1 MNNFKKF
8 SFIAILYCHALYGD
22 IGFGPGKIGYNNAVP
37 KEFWTI
43 KQLADGKFIVVGDY
57 GSNNNSGSVIV
68 RFTQEGL
75 LDTTFGQPNGYVN
88 DDFDATRDDKLLDV
102 VETTDHTLLVAGET
116 GEDTLIAKYSQAG
129 IRDLG
134 YGNNGNNGDNGGKL
148 TFNFVNNGIDKFWQI
163 HELQDGKIVVC
174 GSTSETNGKGL
185 LAKINPDSLSD
196 GGFGDGGF
204 LEFAN
209 AVTFRGMVVLANGT
223 IVVTGHERKNNT
235 NHAVIAQF
243 NGNGQIDGN
252 FGANGHTNFFVGQTA
267 ESNALRKTQDG
278 KFIVVGS
285 YGGNAGRGFVA
296 RFTSQGAL
304 DASFGSSSGFTGL
317 PQSYLFW
324 DCMIDQQE
332 RIIAVGRTASSDNN
346 TSVGIVAR
354 FLSNGQ
360 LDTTFGVNGSALC
373 AQVVVLRGITITQDQ
388 KIIVCGDGKDNKGHV
403 IALNA
408 DGSINSASN
417 WNLTTYRNVN
427 KSEGL
432 SIGLLSAR

>member
-1 MNNFKKF
+1 MNDFKKF

-75 LDTTFGQPNGYVN
+75 LDTTFGQPHGYVN
-88 DDFDATRDDKLLDV
+88 DDFNTTQDDKLLDV

-116 GEDTLIAKYSQAG
+116 GQDALIVKYLQ
-129 IRDLG
+129 
-134 YGNNGNNGDNGGKL
+134 NGGRD
-148 TFNFVNNGIDKFWQI
+148 TDFWINGQISYNFVNNGIDKLWQI
-163 HELQDGKIVVC
+163 HELQDGNIVVC
-174 GSTSETNGKGL
+174 GSTSETDGEGL
-185 LAKINPDSLSD
+185 LLKITFN
-196 GGFGDGGF
+196 GFNVMGF
-204 LEFAN
+204 NNNNHVTFAN

-304 DASFGSSSGFTGL
+304 DTSFGSSSGFTGL
-317 PQSYLFW
+317 PQAYLFW

-332 RIIAVGRTASSDNN
+332 RIIAVGRTTSDNN

-360 LDTTFGVNGSALC
+360 LDTTFGINGSALC

-408 DGSINSASN
+408 DGSVNSVSN

>member
-1 MNNFKKF
+1 MMNDFKKF
-8 SFIAILYCHALYGD
+8 SFIAILYCYALYAD

-57 GSNNNSGSVIV
+57 GSSNNSGSVIV

-75 LDTTFGQPNGYVN
+75 LDTTFGQPHGYVN
-88 DDFDATRDDKLLDV
+88 DDFDGNVPADDKLLDV

-134 YGNNGNNGDNGGKL
+134 YGNNGNNGGKL
-148 TFNFVNNGIDKFWQI
+148 TFNFFNNGIDKLWQI

-174 GSTSETNGKGL
+174 GSTSETSGKGL

-196 GGFGDGGF
+196 GGFGDRGF

-267 ESNALRKTQDG
+267 EANALRKTQDG

-304 DASFGSSSGFTGL
+304 DTSFGSSSGFTGL
-317 PQSYLFW
+317 PQAYLFW
-324 DCMIDQQE
+324 DCMIDQQG
-332 RIIAVGRTASSDNN
+332 RIIAVGRTDPQTQN
-346 TSVGIVAR
+346 SVGIIAR

-360 LDTTFGVNGSALC
+360 LDATFGTNGSVVIN
-373 AQVVVLRGITITQDQ
+373 QVVVLRGITITQDQ

-408 DGSINSASN
+408 DGSVNSVSN

-427 KSEGL
+427 KSLGNT
-432 SIGLLSAR
+432 IGLLSAR

>member
-8 SFIAILYCHALYGD
+8 SFIAILYCHALYGN

-43 KQLADGKFIVVGDY
+43 KQLADGKFIVVGAY

-75 LDTTFGQPNGYVN
+75 LDTTFGQPLGYVN
-88 DDFDATRDDKLLDV
+88 DDFDATQDDKLLDV
-102 VETTDHTLLVAGET
+102 VETTDHRLLVAGET
-116 GEDTLIAKYSQAG
+116 GQDALIAKYLQTG
-129 IRDLG
+129 GRD
-134 YGNNGNNGDNGGKL
+134 NDFWFGGQISY
-148 TFNFVNNGIDKFWQI
+148 NFVNNGIDKLWQI
-163 HELQDGKIVVC
+163 HELQDGNIVVC
-174 GSTSETNGKGL
+174 GSTSETNGEGL
-185 LAKINPDSLSD
+185 LLKITFN
-196 GGFGDGGF
+196 GFNVGAFNTGNHVT
-204 LEFAN
+204 FAN

-223 IVVTGHERKNNT
+223 IVVTGHERKNT
-235 NHAVIAQF
+235 NSHAVIAQF

-252 FGANGHTNFFVGQTA
+252 FGNNGHTNFFVGQTA

-304 DASFGSSSGFTGL
+304 DTSFGSSSGFTGL
-317 PQSYLFW
+317 PQAYLFW

-332 RIIAVGRTASSDNN
+332 RIIAVGRTTSGNN

-354 FLSNGQ
+354 FLPNGQ
-360 LDTTFGVNGSALC
+360 IDTAFGFNGSVLFT
-373 AQVVVLRGITITQDQ
+373 QVVVLRGITITQDQ

-417 WNLTTYRNVN
+417 WNLTTYRNIN
-427 KSEGL
+427 KSEGF

>member
-1 MNNFKKF
+1 MNDFKKF

-75 LDTTFGQPNGYVN
+75 LDTTFGQPLGYVN
-88 DDFDATRDDKLLDV
+88 DDFNTTQDDKLLDV

-116 GEDTLIAKYSQAG
+116 GQDALIVKYLQ
-129 IRDLG
+129 
-134 YGNNGNNGDNGGKL
+134 NGGRD
-148 TFNFVNNGIDKFWQI
+148 TDFWINGQISYNFVNNGIDKLWQI
-163 HELQDGKIVVC
+163 HELQDGNIVVC
-174 GSTSETNGKGL
+174 GSTSETDGEGL
-185 LAKINPDSLSD
+185 LAKITFN
-196 GGFGDGGF
+196 GFNVMGF
-204 LEFAN
+204 NNNNHVTFAN

-304 DASFGSSSGFTGL
+304 DTSFGSSSGFTGL
-317 PQSYLFW
+317 PQAYLFW

-332 RIIAVGRTASSDNN
+332 RIIAVGRTTSDNN

-360 LDTTFGVNGSALC
+360 LDTTFGINGSALC